1 MRLADRYFDSMLR
14 ALLICQ
20 QTPVSPPPI
29 RPMRQLEDYGYLHEP
44 ENRQGYWSES
54 LKYVPLGSAADAP
67 FLTFGGE
74 VRTRYEWIDNT
85 DFGSGPQDTGG
96 YLLTRYLPYV
106 SLDGAKAAW
115 RLGAPAFRAS
125 RGRVQRLRR
134 SWTRVPSTKTPLIS
148 YRRLPRSRFR
158 WERAS

>member
-1 MRLADRYFDSMLR
+1 MRRAGGLLR
-14 ALLICQ
+14 VVASPMIFHLLGWHNLLGGI
-20 QTPVSPPPI
+20 
-29 RPMRQLEDYGYLHEP
+29 DYL
-44 ENRQGYWSES
+44 R
-54 LKYVPLGSAADAP
+54 KYVPLGSAADAP

-74 VRTRYEWIDNT
+74 VRTRCEWIDNT

-106 SLDGAKAAW
+106 SLTLPKLPGGWGSSFSGK
-115 RLGAPAFRAS
+115 PRA
-125 RGRVQRLRR
+125 R
-134 SWTRVPSTKTPLIS
+134 SATTTLVDPVPSTKTPLIS